1 LLAGLLNSPSLAAS
15 SWFPGEAGIGKRRCW
30 TWWPTVWQRQGGAG
44 GECGVKAEA
53 DIAFAGPA
61 GLLRLVIGNLD
72 ALLAPQSAVAAAL
85 ALGPPLPRD
94 GLAVCVAT
102 PGLLRASGQRQP
114 VLVVIDDFRWLDGV
128 SHECALR
135 AARQAP
141 VAVAFALAVR
151 GAEGA
156 DRTTEDLPVLRPGQP
171 GRKNSLQVLSCGAAD
186 LATSVAGARVDVA
199 AGNLLA
205 LVERPAP
212 LNREQRAG
220 WARLGRP
227 ATPGAAPPGVRP
239 PGQRA
244 AWPSAAC
251 AGGCDVSG
259 RRPDADP
266 PCCRQRRR
274 RRDAHC
280 AVAGLRSPPT
290 LLTCHDR

>member
-1 LLAGLLNSPSLAAS
+1 
-15 SWFPGEAGIGKRRCW
+15 
-30 TWWPTVWQRQGGAG
+30 VWQRQGGAG

-102 PGLLRASGQRQP
+102 PGLLRASGQRQS
-114 VLVVIDDFRWLDGV
+114 VIVVIDDFQWLDGV
-128 SHECALR
+128 SQECVLR
-135 AARQAP
+135 AARRAP
-141 VAVAFALAVR
+141 GAVAFALAVR
-151 GAEGA
+151 EAEQAG
-156 DRTTEDLPVLRPGQP
+156 RTAKDLLALRPGQP
-171 GRKNSLQVLSCGAAD
+171 GRKNSLQVLSCVAAD
-186 LATSVAGARVDVA
+186 LATLVAGARVDVA

-205 LVERPAP
+205 LVERHAS

-220 WARLGRP
+220 WARLGGP
-227 ATPGAAPPGVRP
+227 PTPGAAPPGVRL
-239 PGQRA
+239 PGQRP

-251 AGGCDVSG
+251 AGGCGVPG

-266 PCCRQRRR
+266 RCCRQRRR
-274 RRDAHC
+274 RRNAYC
-280 AVAGLRSPPT
+280 AVADSRSLRIP
-290 LLTCHDR
+290 LTCHDR